1 MNQAQRVLGE
11 IKMNSYIALP
21 SKRGLQWANASR
33 LYVPTWGVVRS
44 FIVMVRRGCDQCVD
58 ILLTGW
64 W

>member
-1 MNQAQRVLGE
+1 MNKAQRVLGE

-21 SKRGLQWANASR
+21 SKRGSQWVNASG
-33 LYVPTWGVVRS
+33 LCVPTWGLVRS
-44 FIVMVRRGCDQCVD
+44 FIVMVQRGCGQCVG